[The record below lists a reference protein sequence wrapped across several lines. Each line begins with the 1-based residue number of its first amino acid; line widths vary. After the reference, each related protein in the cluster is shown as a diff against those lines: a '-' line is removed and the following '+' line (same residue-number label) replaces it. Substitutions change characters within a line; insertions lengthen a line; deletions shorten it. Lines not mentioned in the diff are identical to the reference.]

1 MFKGTVSKILSDL
14 PYTYIAIPDSQRYP
28 LNLNLTGRFLKLR
41 KSKHRITKVDDV
53 KRCDTKRR

>member
-1 MFKGTVSKILSDL
+1 MFKGKAKFYVTFH
-14 PYTYIAIPDSQRYP
+14 TYIAIPDSQRYP